1 MARNGQFGVAG
12 VDSQSCLQCL
22 EQRANLFIGELQAGV
37 LSTKD
42 ISGLACLRPWC
53 VVVAVMGTFNR
64 RP

>member
-1 MARNGQFGVAG
+1 MANSGLLDSIRNRVCSALSRGRIWSLGG
-12 VDSQSCLQCL
+12 
-22 EQRANLFIGELQAGV
+22 LQAGV